1 MNARTP
7 EWLKPGLSLL
17 CLLIIAL
24 AILRVAWSAYAWD
37 STYDEYWHLLWSERA
52 LLNDNFDREYGNFI
66 STTPV
71 SMLNAAAKALA
82 QQSGIEDYTALTKVA
97 RIPTVIAFVVL
108 LAVVFLAGRT
118 LLGSQAG
125 LLAAT
130 LTALDPNLSTHAAL
144 TTVDIYFA
152 IVTFCFVIQ
161 CIRFLDNP
169 SLPQVVLLAVVT
181 GVGFIVKLTTF
192 LFLPVLVLI
201 LPIALSMRRAD
212 QLLWRLPLY
221 MLLGTAIVFLI
232 IGAGYKFEGFGFY
245 LGQPVLYSSFMR
257 GLADSLPFL
266 YLPLPEAFISGFDQT
281 LSVERNMQWNTVIF
295 DRYFSDGLW
304 YYFPVTW
311 VLKTPIAVL
320 ALLTIAVLK
329 GVRIACQALAS
340 PARDGGLIRMFTPG
354 NAALLPLALLVIGVL
369 WLLFFIYF
377 NFIFRT
383 HVGLRYILMSLPL
396 VYLVLSLSL
405 AFWMRIRQ
413 GRVVIACLLLLAV
426 IEQLP
431 FWNNSLSFS
440 NQIVFDKKNAYHVL
454 TDSNIDWGQNY
465 SRVMAM
471 AAAEYPEA
479 VINPPHIL
487 PGLNII
493 RLNFLAGVFRNWE
506 QHRWVR
512 EHLEPEQHLLH
523 THLLYDVPDTRF
535 SEFLDAENR
544 LQAAAVESNCDAVID
559 AFPYRINAA
568 AVGSQWLCIESPPTD
583 IQVEVLSGR
592 GGVGGNPDVAACQDY
607 QLLSG
612 QKAVFRLTNARS
624 RLCLLSE
631 EANTVWQL
639 SRYE

>member
-1 MNARTP
+1 MNTRTL
-7 EWLKPGLSLL
+7 EWLKPGLPLL

-71 SMLNAAAKALA
+71 NMLNAAAKALA
-82 QQSGIEDYTALTKVA
+82 QQSGIGDYTALTKVA
-97 RIPTVIAFVVL
+97 RIPTVIAFIVL

-118 LLGSQAG
+118 LLGNQMG

-152 IVTFCFVIQ
+152 IVTFCFAMQ

-169 SLPQVVLLAVVT
+169 SLPQAVLLAVVT

-192 LFLPVLVLI
+192 LFLPVLILI
-201 LPIALSMRRAD
+201 LPIALSMRRAG

-221 MLLGTAIVFLI
+221 LLLGTAIVFLI
-232 IGAGYKFEGFGFY
+232 IDAGYKFEGIGFY
-245 LGQPVLYSSFMR
+245 LGQPTFYSTFMQ
-257 GLADSLPFL
+257 GLANSLPFL

-295 DRYFSDGLW
+295 DRYFSDGVW

-311 VLKTPIAVL
+311 VLKTPLAIL
-320 ALLTIAVLK
+320 ALLAIGIAK
-329 GVRIACQALAS
+329 GAQFACQTLTS
-340 PARDGGLIRMFTPG
+340 QARDGGLKRWLVPG
-354 NAALLPLALLVIGVL
+354 NSALLPRALLVIGVL
-369 WLLFFIYF
+369 WLLFFFYF

-396 VYLVLSLSL
+396 VYLVVSLSL
-405 AFWMRIRQ
+405 AYWTRVHR
-413 GRVVIACLLLLAV
+413 GRVVIACLLLLALV
-426 IEQLP
+426 EHLP

-440 NQIVFDKKNAYHVL
+440 NQIVFDKKNAYQVL

-465 SRVMAM
+465 SHVMAM

-479 VINPPHIL
+479 AINPPHIL
-487 PGLNII
+487 PGINII

-512 EHLEPEQHLLH
+512 EHLEPERHLLH
-523 THLLYDVPDTRF
+523 THLLYDVPHTRF

-544 LQAAAVESNCDAVID
+544 LKAAPVESNCDAVID
-559 AFPYRINAA
+559 ALPYRINAA
-568 AVGSQWLCIESPPTD
+568 AVGSQWLCIESPPAD
-583 IQVEVLSGR
+583 IQVEMLSGR
-592 GGVGGNPDVAACQDY
+592 GGVSGNPDVAACQGY
-607 QLLSG
+607 QLLTG

-631 EANTVWQL
+631 ETNTVWQL